1 MKKINIAIDGHSSC
15 GKSTIAKQLARYLG
29 YIYVDTGAMYRSVCL
44 YALNNNIIKNGNVDI
59 SLLLDLLDDID
70 VNFKYDPQTNTSL
83 TYLNGKNVESEIRG
97 IWVSENVSKISKV
110 KAVRQKLISIQRNIG
125 KNKGV
130 VMDGRDIGSIVFPN
144 AELKLFVTASV
155 EVRAKRRFLE
165 LENVS
170 FDDVLENL
178 KQRDKDD
185 STRKEN
191 PLIIEKSAKIIDNT
205 SLSKEEQFNLVLKY
219 YNQVVSH

>member
-44 YALNNNIIKNGNVDI
+44 YALNNNIIENGNIDI

-178 KQRDKDD
+178 KKRDKDD

-191 PLIIEKSAKIIDNT
+191 PLIIDKAAKIIDNT

>member
-44 YALNNNIIKNGNVDI
+44 YALNNNIIENGNIDI

-191 PLIIEKSAKIIDNT
+191 PLIIDKAAKIIDNT